1 MGKLRDKF
9 KQLRQKNQKAFIPYA
24 TFGFPT
30 LELSKDILFTLQAAG
45 ADIIEIGM
53 PFSDPIADG
62 PTIQAASRIAL
73 NQGANLELLFDF
85 LENYKKYFTIPL
97 IIMSYYNPIYAWG
110 IKRFFQRAKKVGL
123 GGIIVPDLLPEEGKE
138 FIDMARRTDVD
149 TVFFISP
156 NTEERRFKIIDNASS
171 GFIYYVSVYGVT
183 GMRRSFDKDVLLRG
197 SFIKSRIKNPLC
209 IGFGISKSSQV
220 KKFKQIFD
228 GVIVGSA
235 LINEINRIYHHKN
248 FKDKLAS
255 FVRCLNK

>member
-9 KQLRQKNQKAFIPYA
+9 KQLRQKNQKAFIPYV

-97 IIMSYYNPIYAWG
+97 IIM
-110 IKRFFQRAKKVGL
+110 R
-123 GGIIVPDLLPEEGKE
+123 
-138 FIDMARRTDVD
+138 
-149 TVFFISP
+149 
-156 NTEERRFKIIDNASS
+156 
-171 GFIYYVSVYGVT
+171 
-183 GMRRSFDKDVLLRG
+183 
-197 SFIKSRIKNPLC
+197 
-209 IGFGISKSSQV
+209 SKSLSPRPD
-220 KKFKQIFD
+220 KHNIIKGFF
-228 GVIVGSA
+228 
-235 LINEINRIYHHKN
+235 LN
-248 FKDKLAS
+248 FS
-255 FVRCLNK
+255 FLK